1 MAGSSAMNEMP
12 SVAGPALWWRQAA
25 GIASMELRRV
35 LGTRRALPAVA
46 LAALP
51 AVAMAASG
59 LFADDEPTL
68 ATAKASFAATFGR
81 LLLGACLFFGCAL
94 VFTQL
99 FRGEILRQSLHFYFL
114 SPLRRELLSVAKY
127 GAGVLATWAL
137 FGAATMLSFLLI
149 YLPLGTAWLLDDF
162 AAGGAFGQLLGYLGT
177 TMLGCVAYG
186 ALFLLFGVLFRNPI
200 LPAAVLL
207 AWEALHFLLPA
218 ALQTASVRFHLKG
231 LAPVPAAESTPV
243 FGVLATPP
251 AAWVSVLTLLAVAAL
266 ALTAAALRLRR
277 IEIAYE

>member
-1 MAGSSAMNEMP
+1 MNETP
-12 SVAGPALWWRQAA
+12 GVSGPALWWQQARA
-25 GIASMELRRV
+25 VASMEIRRV

-46 LAALP
+46 LAVLP
-51 AVAMAASG
+51 AAAMAASG
-59 LFADDEPTL
+59 IFADDEPTL

-114 SPLRRELLSVAKY
+114 SPLRRELLAIAKY

-137 FGAATMLSFLLI
+137 FGTATVLSFLLI

-162 AAGGAFGQLLGYLGT
+162 AAGDAFGQLLGYLGT

-207 AWEALHFLLPA
+207 GWEALHFLLPA

-231 LAPVPAAESTPV
+231 LAPVPTPESTPV

-251 AAWVSVLTLLAVAAL
+251 AGWVSVLILAAIATLAL
-266 ALTAAALRLRR
+266 AAAATRLRR
-277 IEIAYE
+277 VEIAYE